1 MFKVERRK
9 EEAVVMRQR
18 RWVLDSVTV
27 TLIKAFSSVKR
38 SLCYAH
44 THC

>member
-1 MFKVERRK
+1 MEKGK
-9 EEAVVMRQR
+9 EEAVVVRQR
-18 RWVLDSVTV
+18 RWVLDSVV
-27 TLIKAFSSVKR
+27 TLIKAFLSIQP